1 MLYGEKKL
9 TNFFAGSTTAKLS
22 PQEQIAASNEIIKQQ
37 GEVIAKATENIN
49 SATSATNLV
58 GEINTQLSTRK
69 IIFNIRRIKRQI
81 LTCTQF
87 ETKFGELLELLLV
100 LSDNVI
106 DELSGAVNELKN
118 VNINDLCNA
127 AEKTNLKQKT
137 ESKVSDAVAKGSQF
151 VNDQN
156 EKIAES
162 KAIIEDA
169 EEKITESNEILV
181 SSGISTIPAATTPVI
196 PTTIAQGKLYILI

>member
-1 MLYGEKKL
+1 M
-9 TNFFAGSTTAKLS
+9 
-22 PQEQIAASNEIIKQQ
+22 
-37 GEVIAKATENIN
+37 
-49 SATSATNLV
+49 
-58 GEINTQLSTRK
+58 
-69 IIFNIRRIKRQI
+69 
-81 LTCTQF
+81 
-87 ETKFGELLELLLV
+87 ELLLV

>member
-1 MLYGEKKL
+1 MGKTKL
-9 TNFFAGSTTAKLS
+9 TVFFAGSTTAKLS
-22 PQEQIAASNEIIKQQ
+22 PQEQIAASNVIIKQQ
-37 GEVIAKATENIN
+37 GEAIAKATENIN

-69 IIFNIRRIKRQI
+69 IIFNTRRIKRQT

-87 ETKFGELLELLLV
+87 ETKFGKLLDLLLV

-106 DELSGAVNELKN
+106 DELSGIVNELKN
-118 VNINDLCNA
+118 INVNDLCNA
-127 AEKTNLKQKT
+127 EEKTNLKQKT
-137 ESKVSDAVAKGSQF
+137 ESKVSGAVAKGSQF

-162 KAIIEDA
+162 KAIIKDA

-181 SSGISTIPAATTPVI
+181 SSGINTIPAATTPVI

>member
-1 MLYGEKKL
+1 MITTVHAIWGKKL

-69 IIFNIRRIKRQI
+69 FIFNTRRIKRQI

-127 AEKTNLKQKT
+127 AEK
-137 ESKVSDAVAKGSQF
+137 KVAFG
-151 VNDQN
+151 QN
-156 EKIAES
+156 
-162 KAIIEDA
+162 
-169 EEKITESNEILV
+169 
-181 SSGISTIPAATTPVI
+181 
-196 PTTIAQGKLYILI
+196 ILI